1 MRRKALFCLILFVGL
16 YLVLEAFSFIGYR
29 IAAGENFS
37 FAKLAAKRQARLQ
50 AEDSTGLPAQLANF
64 YNAPVFVHPYLGFV
78 INRNFY
84 RDAEIQRVYP
94 GLSVSR
100 EGFIVDQSAPSVIQ
114 KKSPDKLIVGIT
126 GGSFAGG
133 LAVMGA
139 GELESTLAES
149 GHLAGKRIVFV
160 RLANGGYKQPQQLMT
175 LAYLLG
181 LGAQFDVII
190 NVDGFNEVALSP
202 FENLGAIP
210 LDFPRSWHVTVRK
223 AGGETEIRAAEAE
236 AAALRLRQSRL
247 AAWFARAP
255 LRYSVTCNIIWSS
268 LDARLENR
276 VRAISRRFDSRDP
289 EASSDAVVR
298 FYRPEAR
305 PAPDR
310 LYADLTGLWR
320 DCSIQ
325 MGKLCVANKIAYFHF
340 LQPNQYVPGSKT
352 MGPEEKRIALSDRQP
367 MRTSVL
373 QGYPL
378 LQQAGRE
385 LQRAEVQYQD
395 LTMVFSR
402 HPEPLY
408 EDDCCHPNRQGYEIV
423 ARTIG
428 LAVARTMAQAGA
440 STPTDKGKALSEVPR
455 GGR

>member
-1 MRRKALFCLILFVGL
+1 MRRKALFYLILFAAL
-16 YLVLEAFSFIGYR
+16 YLVLEVFSFLGYR
-29 IAAGENFS
+29 LAVGENFS
-37 FAKLAAKRQARLQ
+37 FAKVAAKRQARLKTQ
-50 AEDSTGLPAQLANF
+50 AETSLPQLANF
-64 YNAPVFVHPYLGFV
+64 YNASVFVHPYLGFV

-84 RDAEIQRVYP
+84 RDAEVQKVYP
-94 GLSVSR
+94 GLSISR
-100 EGFIVDQSAPSVIQ
+100 EGFVVDQSAPSVIQ
-114 KKSPDKLIVGIT
+114 KRSPDRLIVGIT

-139 GELESTLAES
+139 KELERILTES
-149 GHLAGKRIVFV
+149 GRFPGKRVVFV

-210 LDFPRSWHVTVRK
+210 VDFPRSWHVTVRK

-236 AAALRLRQSRL
+236 AATLRSRQSRL
-247 AAWFARAP
+247 ADWFERAP
-255 LRYSVTCNIIWSS
+255 FRYSVTLNVVWSS
-268 LDARLENR
+268 LDARLENQ
-276 VRAISRRFDSRDP
+276 VRAISRRFDNRDA

-298 FYRPEAR
+298 FYRPEDP
-305 PAPDR
+305 PAPNR
-310 LYADLTGLWR
+310 LYADLTSLWK

-325 MGKLCVANKIAYFHF
+325 MSKLCAANQIAYFHF

-352 MGPEEKRIALSDRQP
+352 MGPEERRIAVSDRQP
-367 MRTSVL
+367 MKTSVL

-378 LQQAGRE
+378 LQQAGLE
-385 LQRAEVQYQD
+385 LQKAGVQYQD

-423 ARTIG
+423 ARSIAET
-428 LAVARTMAQAGA
+428 VARTTTRAGGMTRSETVNSA
-440 STPTDKGKALSEVPR
+440 SEVTR
-455 GGR
+455 GAR